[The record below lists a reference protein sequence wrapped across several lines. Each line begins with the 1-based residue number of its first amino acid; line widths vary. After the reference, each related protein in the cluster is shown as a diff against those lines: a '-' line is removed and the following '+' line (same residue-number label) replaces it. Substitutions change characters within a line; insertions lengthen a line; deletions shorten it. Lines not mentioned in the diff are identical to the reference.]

1 MNMEAITTIGKC
13 TCCFEKPAEYCF
25 VKVSFFKGMSVRL
38 LCDDCVKFYYRRG
51 EYGNIGSYH

>member
-13 TCCFEKPAEYCF
+13 TCCYEKPAEYCF

-38 LCDDCVKFYYRRG
+38 LCDDCMKFCYRRR
-51 EYGNIGSYH
+51 